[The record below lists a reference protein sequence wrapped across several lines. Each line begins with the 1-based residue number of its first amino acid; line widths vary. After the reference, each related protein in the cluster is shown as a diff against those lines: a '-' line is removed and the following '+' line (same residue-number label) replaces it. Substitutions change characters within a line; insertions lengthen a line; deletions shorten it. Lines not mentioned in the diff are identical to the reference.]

1 MKKSCIAL
9 ILLMLS
15 IGTLYAKEYY
25 ECFLT
30 SCGPMICL
38 TFAREISIEEC
49 LIYSDYYEAM
59 YCDVKD
65 VDPGIGGGVQ

>member
-9 ILLMLS
+9 ILLML
-15 IGTLYAKEYY
+15 
-25 ECFLT
+25 
-30 SCGPMICL
+30 
-38 TFAREISIEEC
+38 SIEEC